1 LGIKL
6 GPRKKIQKYIKE
18 NKANFPEKK
27 IDVIISKKS
36 TKEEVNDFFDK
47 YLGIKDDMN
56 LDGKSLL
63 ELNKEDIRKMN
74 LVLGKKKKL
83 ENYVKYF
90 NSIKQEEEKEEKE
103 KKEEKKEKKEIEEK
117 GLKLGRRRLIL
128 IYRNMLRKKRKK

>member
-1 LGIKL
+1 VIDNVKKQEISGDILTSLEEADFASLGIKL

-63 ELNKEDIRKMN
+63 ELSKEDIGKMEI
-74 LVLGKKKKL
+74 VLGKKKKL
-83 ENYVKYF
+83 EKYVKYF
-90 NSIKQEEEKEEKE
+90 NSIKQEEEE
-103 KKEEKKEKKEIEEK
+103 KKEEKPNIEEQK
-117 GLKLGRRRLIL
+117 
-128 IYRNMLRKKRKK
+128 